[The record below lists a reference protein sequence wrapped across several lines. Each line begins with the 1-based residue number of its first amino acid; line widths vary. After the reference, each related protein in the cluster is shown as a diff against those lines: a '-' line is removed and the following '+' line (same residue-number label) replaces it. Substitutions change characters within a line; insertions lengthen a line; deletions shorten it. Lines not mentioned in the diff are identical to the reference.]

1 MQKVNRADA
10 SFYLP
15 KVADEKSMSLWQT
28 FHSNP
33 LRLLAP
39 ALLARVK
46 KGGYLVLSGI
56 LERQAEELIEVY
68 GSYRPDSPLSVWKS
82 MDGWI
87 CLAGQIH

>member
-1 MQKVNRADA
+1 MQKLNRADA

-15 KVADEKSMSLWQT
+15 EDMPDEKFDVVVANIL
-28 FHSNP
+28 SNP

-56 LERQAEELIEVY
+56 LGKTGRRIDRGLWL
-68 GSYRPDSPLSVWKS
+68 LSS
-82 MDGWI
+82 
-87 CLAGQIH
+87 

>member
-1 MQKVNRADA
+1 M
-10 SFYLP
+10 P
-15 KVADEKSMSLWQT
+15 DEKFDVVVANIL
-28 FHSNP
+28 SNP

-68 GSYRPDSPLSVWKS
+68 GSYRPDSPFLFGSLWTAGFVWPVRFTN
-82 MDGWI
+82 
-87 CLAGQIH
+87 

>member
-1 MQKVNRADA
+1 M
-10 SFYLP
+10 P
-15 KVADEKSMSLWQT
+15 DEKFDVVVANIL
-28 FHSNP
+28 SNP

-56 LERQAEELIEVY
+56 LERQAGELIEVY